1 MCVFQVKYRV
11 AIELVPFGSLTGSCE
26 RTSLLACVRVYPPQ
40 RLLLELLSRTR
51 LSSADTTTA
60 VSDEFGLETTGKGKM
75 HTRDLVVSC
84 ELTL

>member
-1 MCVFQVKYRV
+1 MCVFQVNKYRV

-26 RTSLLACVRVYPPQ
+26 RASLLVCPPQ

-60 VSDEFGLETTGKGKM
+60 VSYEFGLETKGKGRM
-75 HTRDLVVSC
+75 HTQDLVVSC